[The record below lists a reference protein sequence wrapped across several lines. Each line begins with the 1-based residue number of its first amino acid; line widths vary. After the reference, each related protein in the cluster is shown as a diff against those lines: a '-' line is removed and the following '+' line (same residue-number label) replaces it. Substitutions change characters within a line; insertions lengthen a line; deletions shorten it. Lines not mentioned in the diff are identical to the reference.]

1 MKLAVVCIAI
11 IISGCASSMRYSPA
25 LNLPAVPLPAKTAQI
40 AGGVSLVAETRPFAA
55 EQKTSFS
62 MEGIARYGIDNDVS
76 LQVRGWVGGGV
87 SFSGECILTRNEAE
101 KSSFS
106 IIPTFAIIRSYGYG
120 DYTDGY
126 GAAIYGA
133 TRFGAIGNFYPYVAV
148 APVFGW
154 TGNLFE
160 DTDNSYGYGLIT
172 NLGTTYMLS
181 RKFSLN
187 LELAVTASY
196 NKYDDIAYI
205 IPTPSLM
212 IMWTF

>member
-1 MKLAVVCIAI
+1 MKLVFVLIAI

-25 LNLPAVPLPAKTAQI
+25 LNLPAVPLPAQTAQI

-55 EQKTSFS
+55 DQKTFFS
-62 MEGIARYGIDNDVS
+62 MEGVARYGIVDDVS
-76 LQVRGWVGGGV
+76 LQARGWIGSGV
-87 SFSGECILTRNEAE
+87 SFSGEFVIIRNEAE

-106 IIPTFAIIRSYGYG
+106 IIPTYGIVRSFGYG
-120 DYTDGY
+120 EYTYGY

-133 TRFGAIGNFYPYVAV
+133 TRFGAIGDFYPYVAV

-154 TGNLFE
+154 MGNLFE
-160 DTDNSYGYGLIT
+160 DTDDSYGYGLIT
-172 NLGTTYMLS
+172 NFGTTYMLS

-212 IMWTF
+212 MMWTF